1 MWTMKRQRR
10 DEVDE
15 AVVAA
20 EVVTVRVLQARHA
33 DQALPIFAAPG
44 RCLRCDDMALVERVD
59 DAAGRAHHRC
69 LACGAAWTMS
79 RAALRRAAVEDRDRA
94 AVVAGGTLVEPLV
107 AGAPPEDVSPMAVS
121 PEDVSPDPHEA
132 GARAGRSVRST
143 SPRAAD
149 PSWVAAGVVCSA
161 DPTDAGS
168 PPSAV
173 TSPPPAR
180 SLRVGAAPRV
190 RFVV

>member
-15 AVVAA
+15 TVVAA
-20 EVVTVRVLQARHA
+20 EVVTVRVLQARHP

-59 DAAGRAHHRC
+59 PAAGRAHHRC
-69 LACGAAWTMS
+69 HACGATWTMS
-79 RAALRRAAVEDRDRA
+79 RAALRRAATEDQDRA
-94 AVVAGGTLVEPLV
+94 LVIAGGTLVEPLV
-107 AGAPPEDVSPMAVS
+107 EAEAVAIEADAAVDAIQLVDQAEAAPSTVVTPAP
-121 PEDVSPDPHEA
+121 
-132 GARAGRSVRST
+132 SV
-143 SPRAAD
+143 
-149 PSWVAAGVVCSA
+149 
-161 DPTDAGS
+161 
-168 PPSAV
+168 V
-173 TSPPPAR
+173 TPPPPVR